1 MLYLIEFIGI
11 FYLFDFIMVFLQVAL
26 PLGSCLPVMS
36 LPLLFKGDSKLP
48 YVKICSLVLLATS
61 RLSPVCL
68 VLDLPHMALYLH
80 SYGMCVFFP

>member
-1 MLYLIEFIGI
+1 MCYIILNLLMFL
-11 FYLFDFIMVFLQVAL
+11 YLFDFIVFFCAAFWL
-26 PLGSCLPVMS
+26 LPVVS